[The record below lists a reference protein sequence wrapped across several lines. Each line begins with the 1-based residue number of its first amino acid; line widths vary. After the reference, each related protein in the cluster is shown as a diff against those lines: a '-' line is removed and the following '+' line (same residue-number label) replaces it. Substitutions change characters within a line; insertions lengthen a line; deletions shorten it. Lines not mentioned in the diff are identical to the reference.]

1 MTTRLVDGPQAGEPR
16 ERDEAKGG
24 FGRRG
29 CSCAVGIWVSIAE
42 TCADDGKFLQGGW
55 KRVGYS
61 GGHKECLVPGA
72 MYTVPPHPRPPS
84 PRTPGQHMCRCIYH
98 RGMLDGQ
105 LISHLRC

>member
-1 MTTRLVDGPQAGEPR
+1 M
-16 ERDEAKGG
+16 
-24 FGRRG
+24 
-29 CSCAVGIWVSIAE
+29 GIWVSIAE
-42 TCADDGKFLQGGW
+42 TCADNGKFLQGGW

-61 GGHKECLVPGA
+61 RGHKECLVPGA

-105 LISHLRC
+105 LISHLRCWSVHISPLPCQHPFPLVTHSQLGNGQVCGETG